1 MSFLYCK
8 SVGTTVCFWG
18 MCALEMTALELTD
31 NGEKGGQVVSCHF
44 SEIYSHH
51 HVFYRILDQVT
62 AETIQKCIESL
73 EDEQQKDFIR
83 QCLVTDPARR
93 PKARDLLFHP
103 ILFEVGRGSFYIPA
117 ETACL
122 LRFSVLIAHRYILS
136 NFSPPTPLSRTQVWI
151 DVNFLLGCYWLL
163 DMIWARR
170 SNTSENSVSFSITT
184 FSCLNYAEPIFL
196 QEFDI
201 RKVRLKV
208 FGVKYHS
215 SAQQAHR
222 PRQTQLTKYYF

>member
-1 MSFLYCK
+1 M
-8 SVGTTVCFWG
+8 
-18 MCALEMTALELTD
+18 
-31 NGEKGGQVVSCHF
+31 
-44 SEIYSHH
+44 
-51 HVFYRILDQVT
+51 T

-151 DVNFLLGCYWLL
+151 DVNFLLVGCYWLL

-170 SNTSENSVSFSITT
+170 SNTSENSVSQHFHVSIM
-184 FSCLNYAEPIFL
+184 LNQFFFKSLTSVKFGWRFL
-196 QEFDI
+196 
-201 RKVRLKV
+201 
-208 FGVKYHS
+208 
-215 SAQQAHR
+215 A
-222 PRQTQLTKYYF
+222 

>member
-1 MSFLYCK
+1 MCSIKFWPGDSRNHPEVHRVPGGRAAK
-8 SVGTTVCFWG
+8 RFHQTVLGHRPCQPPQGQGPPLSPSSLWG
-18 MCALEMTALELTD
+18 GERLT
-31 NGEKGGQVVSCHF
+31 
-44 SEIYSHH
+44 
-51 HVFYRILDQVT
+51 ILWNIS
-62 AETIQKCIESL
+62 AK
-73 EDEQQKDFIR
+73 
-83 QCLVTDPARR
+83 
-93 PKARDLLFHP
+93 
-103 ILFEVGRGSFYIPA
+103 
-117 ETACL
+117 TACL
-122 LRFSVLIAHRYILS
+122 LKFSVFIAFRSILS

>member
-1 MSFLYCK
+1 M
-8 SVGTTVCFWG
+8 
-18 MCALEMTALELTD
+18 
-31 NGEKGGQVVSCHF
+31 
-44 SEIYSHH
+44 
-51 HVFYRILDQVT
+51 FYKIL
-62 AETIQKCIESL
+62 ARW
-73 EDEQQKDFIR
+73 QQKPSRSASSPWRTSSKKISSDSAWS
-83 QCLVTDPARR
+83 QTLPAAPR
-93 PKARDLLFHP
+93 P
-103 ILFEVGRGSFYIPA
+103 GTSSFTQFSLRWEEAYFSA

-122 LRFSVLIAHRYILS
+122 LRFSVLIAFRCILS